1 MESSKLKCILC
12 KKYPTG
18 DIYECS
24 NRHVGCLLCV
34 NDKRGRSCVCCRP
47 FNRRKQNPIEKLEK
61 QTKIPCDF
69 KESGCT
75 WLFEASQLDNHLA
88 ECKFR
93 PYRCI
98 LDELDV
104 KPCNWT
110 GQQHEVE
117 EHLEKDH
124 RELGTP
130 FSYFQE
136 AVKIAFN
143 AKKSKSFVKLID
155 AFSKD
160 FLFYY
165 RSCPERH
172 TLCFMIIYFGRRVEA
187 QQYYYELDIRS
198 PTKTGV
204 PRMKFVQQ
212 CVADC
217 EDFEQMM
224 EQESN
229 CVAISFKTIKHYL
242 GEGNALS
249 FRFIVKKAEKD
260 ANKAAVAAARE
271 RSISD
276 QGSKPSPENKG
287 TKERR
292 RYTSGSSLDDP
303 PLRAE
308 STNYEYPIF

>member
-12 KKYPTG
+12 KKYPNG
-18 DIYECS
+18 DVYEC
-24 NRHVGCLLCV
+24 NNHHVGCKPCVDNKDVRLCLCV
-34 NDKRGRSCVCCRP
+34 QP
-47 FNRRKQNPIEKLEK
+47 FNRKKPNPIEKLEK
-61 QTKIPCDF
+61 QTKIPCDY

-75 WLFEASQLDNHLA
+75 WLFGASQLESHLE

-98 LDELDV
+98 IDELDV

-110 GQQHEVE
+110 GPQHEVE
-117 EHLEKDH
+117 EHLEEDH
-124 RELGTP
+124 PELGTS

-136 AVKIAFN
+136 SAKVPFN
-143 AKKSKSFVKLID
+143 ANKSKAVVKLVD
-155 AFSKD
+155 AFSKN

-165 RSCPERH
+165 RSNADTH
-172 TLCFMIIYFGRRVEA
+172 MVYFMIVYFGRRVEA

-198 PTKTGV
+198 PAKHDV
-204 PRMKFVQQ
+204 PRVKFVQQ

-224 EQESN
+224 EQESH
-229 CVAISFKTIKHYL
+229 CIAVSYKSIKHYL
-242 GEGNALS
+242 RDGDSIS

-260 ANKAAVAAARE
+260 ADKGTVRE
-271 RSISD
+271 RKNSE
-276 QGSKPSPENKG
+276 QGRRSSSGNEGKG
-287 TKERR
+287 RY
-292 RYTSGSSLDDP
+292 RYTSGSSQDDP

-308 STNYEYPIF
+308 STKYGHPIF